1 MKKFLILLLTALA
14 ITGCG
19 KNDVPDSFEDTE
31 NRQYSE
37 YYDEFGITNLKD
49 EFYSK
54 TEETY
59 AIYLY
64 GTGCHYCDYC
74 KGSVLD
80 YLDDLRED
88 KKKSLDNL
96 YIFEREK
103 DTGFRFYFKEKPD
116 TFWFNRD
123 KELYIEKMIGAT
135 EISETYFFG
144 TPSLYIIKNH
154 KLSNVLVG
162 DKDVGSYLA
171 KN

>member
-1 MKKFLILLLTALA
+1 MKKILILLLVALA

-19 KNDVPDSFEDTE
+19 KNTPDSYEDTE
-31 NRQYSE
+31 NRQYSA
-37 YYDEFGITNLKD
+37 YYDQFGITDLKN

-54 TEETY
+54 PEETY
-59 AIYLY
+59 AIYMY
-64 GTGCHYCDYC
+64 GTGCHYCEYC
-74 KGSVLD
+74 KGAVLD
-80 YLDDLRED
+80 YLDDLKSEKD
-88 KKKSLDNL
+88 KKLDNM

-103 DTGFRFYFKEKPD
+103 DTEFRFYFKEKPD

-135 EISETYFFG
+135 EITETYFFG
-144 TPSLYIIKNH
+144 TPSLYVIKNH